1 MTAGAMRTQ
10 VAIVGG
16 GIGGVA
22 AALSLLRAEFDVHV
36 YEQVRAFREVG
47 AGININPEAPY
58 PALQLQPRAWM
69 DNGGPLCIAL
79 GGLHHHYVRV

>member
-22 AALSLLRAEFDVHV
+22 AALSLLRAEFDV
-36 YEQVRAFREVG
+36 RS
-47 AGININPEAPY
+47 
-58 PALQLQPRAWM
+58 
-69 DNGGPLCIAL
+69 C
-79 GGLHHHYVRV
+79 

>member
-22 AALSLLRAEFDVHV
+22 AALSLLRAEFDRHDGLSWLFVGIGGRG
-36 YEQVRAFREVG
+36 RADPRRSWSRSWRR
-47 AGININPEAPY
+47 
-58 PALQLQPRAWM
+58 PASR
-69 DNGGPLCIAL
+69 
-79 GGLHHHYVRV
+79 